1 MDLYLL
7 PLLFILIGLAM
18 YTVLGGA
25 DFGAGAWQLTAR
37 AGAEGTA
44 IRDHAHHAL
53 GPVWEA
59 NHVWLVF
66 VLTVAWTSYPVAF
79 GSIASTLS
87 VPLFIAAVG
96 IILRGASYALRSG
109 TTSTVETRSIDT
121 AFGASSVLTPFAL
134 GTVVGA
140 IASRRVP
147 VGNAAGNLITSWVN
161 PTSLL
166 IGALAVVTGAY
177 LAAVYLAADAVR
189 SGEPLLARAFRA
201 RALLAGLLAGALAVA
216 GLAVL
221 HSDASVLYR
230 RLVHGAGL
238 AALIVSGASGIA
250 AVALVWRRRYEPARY
265 AAALAV
271 SAIIAGWAIAQSPT
285 ILPGLTVSQAAA
297 PHDTLV
303 LVVVAVLAGAAILFP
318 SLAVLF
324 GLVLHGRFDP
334 GPRRMHTDRRRFRP
348 VAPSRSRLLARSA
361 LAGAIAAI
369 GLLAVA
375 DAPWLHAVGVVSLLA
390 AIVLGFGA
398 VRPTEIAHLS
408 PDDFPDR

>member
-1 MDLYLL
+1 MHLYLL

-37 AGAEGTA
+37 AGAEGAA

-189 SGEPLLARAFRA
+189 IGEPLLARAFRA

-238 AALIVSGASGIA
+238 AALIVSSASGIA

-348 VAPSRSRLLARSA
+348 VARSRSRLLARSA

-398 VRPTEIAHLS
+398 VRPTEIAQLS